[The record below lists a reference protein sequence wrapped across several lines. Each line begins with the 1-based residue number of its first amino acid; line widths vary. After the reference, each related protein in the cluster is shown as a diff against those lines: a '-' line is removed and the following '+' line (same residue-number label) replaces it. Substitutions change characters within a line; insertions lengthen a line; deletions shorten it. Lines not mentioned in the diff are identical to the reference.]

1 MRLMPS
7 VFVGDDD
14 RALLAAARGGDAEAF
29 RMLWTPVE
37 RQAFGLC
44 FHLTENR
51 SDALDALQETQI
63 AAWKGLGAFEGRASF
78 KVWVMAIAR
87 NAALAVVRRRRSH
100 ADLLF
105 PDVAEPQAVESG
117 FDDTVARLVD
127 LRRALAT
134 LTPAHREAL
143 LLWAGGLTYEQT
155 AAVLEVP
162 INTVKVWIFRGRK
175 SLKEL
180 LEA

>member
-1 MRLMPS
+1 
-7 VFVGDDD
+7 
-14 RALLAAARGGDAEAF
+14 
-29 RMLWTPVE
+29 
-37 RQAFGLC
+37 
-44 FHLTENR
+44 
-51 SDALDALQETQI
+51 
-63 AAWKGLGAFEGRASF
+63 
-78 KVWVMAIAR
+78 
-87 NAALAVVRRRRSH
+87 
-100 ADLLF
+100 
-105 PDVAEPQAVESG
+105 VAEPQAVESG